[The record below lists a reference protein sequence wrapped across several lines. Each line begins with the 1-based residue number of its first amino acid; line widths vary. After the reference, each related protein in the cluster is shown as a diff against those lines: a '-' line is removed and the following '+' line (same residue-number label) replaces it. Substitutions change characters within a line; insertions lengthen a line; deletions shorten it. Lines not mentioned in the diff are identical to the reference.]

1 MKSLRFVFILQ
12 LDQVEWIKIETEQ
25 MFEDQIP
32 FQYIF
37 LSGDTLPLFPDG
49 RIISTFNKCGIFF
62 CRRGMVEVSLE
73 DKHFQITPGD
83 IYIYMASTLV
93 HLLHKSEDAEGVMV
107 EVDLEYIIPIVN
119 KVMNVENQLF
129 MREHPCISL
138 SKDQC
143 AHLEYL
149 LANLWERIKTEG
161 SREGNASYRQLKL
174 ELIKSMGQTLC
185 YEVLSMYF
193 TNQPLRPLAQSKKDV
208 VFQNFMLALFR
219 FCRKER
225 DVSFYAG
232 MQHITPRY
240 FSTIIKEKSGNSALQ
255 WIVQMVITEAKQL
268 LEGSDL
274 SIKEI
279 ADQLNFPTQSFFGKY
294 FKQYVGI
301 SPKEYRKNKQK
312 INTTT

>member
-1 MKSLRFVFILQ
+1 
-12 LDQVEWIKIETEQ
+12 
-25 MFEDQIP
+25 MFERHIP
-32 FQYIF
+32 FQYTF
-37 LSGDTLPLFPDG
+37 LCGDTLHLFKDG
-49 RIISTFNKCGIFF
+49 QIISTFNKCGIFF

-73 DKHFQITPGD
+73 DKHFHIKPGD

-107 EVDLEYIIPIVN
+107 EVDLEYIFPIVN

-138 SKDQC
+138 SKEQGTY
-143 AHLEYL
+143 LEYL
-149 LANLWERIKTEG
+149 LDNLWERIKTEG
-161 SREGNASYRQLKL
+161 SQEGNAQYRHLKL

-185 YEVLSMYF
+185 YEVLGMYF
-193 TNQPLRPLAQSKKDV
+193 TNQPLQPLPQSKKDV

-219 FCRKER
+219 FYRRER
-225 DVSFYAG
+225 DVSFYAS

-301 SPKEYRKNKQK
+301 SPKEYRKDKLMIK
-312 INTTT
+312 DKE

>member
-1 MKSLRFVFILQ
+1 
-12 LDQVEWIKIETEQ
+12 
-25 MFEDQIP
+25 MFERHIP
-32 FQYIF
+32 FQYTF
-37 LSGDTLPLFPDG
+37 LCGDTLHLFKDG
-49 RIISTFNKCGIFF
+49 QIISTFNKCGIFF

-73 DKHFQITPGD
+73 DKHFHIKPGD

-107 EVDLEYIIPIVN
+107 EVDLEYIFPIVN
-119 KVMNVENQLF
+119 KVMNVDNQLF

-138 SKDQC
+138 SKEQG
-143 AHLEYL
+143 AYLEYL
-149 LANLWERIKTEG
+149 LDNLWERIKTEG
-161 SREGNASYRQLKL
+161 SQEGNAQYRHLKL

-193 TNQPLRPLAQSKKDV
+193 TNQPLQPLPQSKKDV

-219 FCRKER
+219 FYRRER
-225 DVSFYAG
+225 DVSFYAS

-301 SPKEYRKNKQK
+301 SPKEYRKDKLMIK
-312 INTTT
+312 DKE

>member
-1 MKSLRFVFILQ
+1 
-12 LDQVEWIKIETEQ
+12 
-25 MFEDQIP
+25 MFEGQIP
-32 FQYIF
+32 FRYTF
-37 LSGDTLPLFPDG
+37 LCGDTFPLFKDG
-49 RIISTFNKCGIFF
+49 QIISTFNKCGIFF

-73 DKHFQITPGD
+73 DKHFHIRPGD

-107 EVDLEYIIPIVN
+107 EVDLEYVIPVVN

-138 SKDQC
+138 SQEQS

-149 LANLWERIKTEG
+149 LNNLWERIKTEG
-161 SREGNASYRQLKL
+161 NESGNAQYRHLKL

-185 YEVLSMYF
+185 YEVLNMYF
-193 TNQPLRPLAQSKKDV
+193 TNQPLRPLPQSKKDV
-208 VFQNFMLALFR
+208 VFQNFMLSLFR
-219 FCRKER
+219 YYRRER

-240 FSTIIKEKSGNSALQ
+240 FSTIIKEKSGYSALQ

-279 ADQLNFPTQSFFGKY
+279 ANQLNFPTQSFFGKY

-301 SPKEYRKNKQK
+301 SPKEYRKDKLK
-312 INTTT
+312 R

>member
-1 MKSLRFVFILQ
+1 M
-12 LDQVEWIKIETEQ
+12 
-25 MFEDQIP
+25 P
-32 FQYIF
+32 FQQIV
-37 LSGDTLPLFPDG
+37 LSKDTFHRFKDG
-49 RIISTFNKCGIFF
+49 QLISTFNKCGIFF
-62 CRRGMVEVSLE
+62 CRKGSVDVSLE
-73 DKHFQITPGD
+73 DQPYHIKPGD

-93 HLLHKSEDAEGVMV
+93 HLLHKSDDAEGIMV
-107 EVDLEYIIPIVN
+107 EVDLDYILPIVN
-119 KVMNVENQLF
+119 KVMNVESQLF
-129 MREHPCISL
+129 MRRHPCISL
-138 SKDQC
+138 SNEQC

-149 LANLWERIKTEG
+149 LDNLWERIKTED
-161 SREGNASYRQLKL
+161 SEQGNVQYQHLKL

-185 YEVLSMYF
+185 YEIVNMYF
-193 TNQPLRPLAQSKKDV
+193 ANKPLQPLPQSKKDA

-219 FCRKER
+219 FYRKER
-225 DVSFYAG
+225 DVSFYAR

-240 FSTIIKEKSGNSALQ
+240 FSTIIKEKSGTSALQ

-301 SPKEYRKNKQK
+301 LPKEYRKNKLK
-312 INTTT
+312 INTGT

>member
-1 MKSLRFVFILQ
+1 MLER
-12 LDQVEWIKIETEQ
+12 E
-25 MFEDQIP
+25 IP
-32 FQYIF
+32 FQYTF
-37 LSGDTLPLFPDG
+37 LSGDTLHLFKDG
-49 RIISTFNKCGIFF
+49 QIISTFNTCGIFF
-62 CRRGMVEVSLE
+62 CRRGWVEVSLE
-73 DKHFQITPGD
+73 DKHFHIKPGD

-107 EVDLEYIIPIVN
+107 EVDLDYILPIVN

-138 SKDQC
+138 SEEQC
-143 AHLEYL
+143 THLGYL
-149 LANLWERIKTEG
+149 LDNLWERIKTEG
-161 SREGNASYRQLKL
+161 GQEGNAQYRHLKL

-185 YEVLSMYF
+185 YEVLNIYF
-193 TNQPLRPLAQSKKDV
+193 TNQPLQPLSQTKKDV

-219 FCRKER
+219 YYRRER

-240 FSTIIKEKSGNSALQ
+240 FSTLIKEKSGSSALQ
-255 WIVQMVITEAKQL
+255 WIVRMVITEAKQL

-301 SPKEYRKNKQK
+301 SPKEYRKDKLK
-312 INTTT
+312 IKRNL

>member
-1 MKSLRFVFILQ
+1 M
-12 LDQVEWIKIETEQ
+12 DKIEIKK
-25 MFEDQIP
+25 MFERQIP
-32 FQYIF
+32 FQYTF

-138 SKDQC
+138 SEEQC
-143 AHLEYL
+143 AQLEYL
-149 LANLWERIKTEG
+149 LNNLWERIKAEG
-161 SREGNASYRQLKL
+161 TQEEGNAQYRHLKL

-193 TNQPLRPLAQSKKDV
+193 ANQPLRPLAQSKKDV

-219 FCRKER
+219 YYRRER
-225 DVSFYAG
+225 DVSFYAN

-240 FSTIIKEKSGNSALQ
+240 FSAIIKEKSGNSALQ

-279 ADQLNFPTQSFFGKY
+279 ASQLNFPTQSFFGKY
-294 FKQYVGI
+294 FKQYVGV
-301 SPKEYRKNKQK
+301 SPKEYRKDKLTIK
-312 INTTT
+312 DKE